1 MILKSCFN
9 DLFWYTPGMLTGIG
23 PSCLFRPARFED
35 CQEHCFQLS
44 SLWGPAASQKGNL
57 TIKRCSSQQK
67 CRTTEIYIYKYVYTC
82 NMYMYIIYNYIY
94 IEPLLY
100 TYIYM
105 YIYSYIYI

>member
-9 DLFWYTPGMLTGIG
+9 DSFWYTPGMLTGIG

-57 TIKRCSSQQK
+57 TIKHVVPANKNAGRLY
-67 CRTTEIYIYKYVYTC
+67 YI
-82 NMYMYIIYNYIY
+82 NMYTHVICMC
-94 IEPLLY
+94 
-100 TYIYM
+100 M
-105 YIYSYIYI
+105 